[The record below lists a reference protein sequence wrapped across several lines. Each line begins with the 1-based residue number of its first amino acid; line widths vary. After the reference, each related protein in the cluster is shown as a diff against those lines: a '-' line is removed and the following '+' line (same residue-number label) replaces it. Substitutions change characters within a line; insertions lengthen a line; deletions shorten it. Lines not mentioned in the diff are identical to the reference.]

1 VPHGRID
8 LRRRR
13 CIGLVGAGEALS
25 AALVRGNFSEA
36 EAAGVFAS
44 LIKGWIARASRMMW
58 SSGRRDPAKQL
69 VH

>member
-25 AALVRGNFSEA
+25 AALVRGNFSEV

-44 LIKGWIARASRMMW
+44 LIKGGLRAPP
-58 SSGRRDPAKQL
+58 G
-69 VH
+69 